1 MSFFILLFLLLDGI
15 VLAASHFRGSAWS
28 AAVCDNSL
36 GLCAYTVPL
45 LVAAV
50 IGIGLYYVQR

>member
-1 MSFFILLFLLLDGI
+1 MSFFILLFLLVDGI
-15 VLAASHFRGSAWS
+15 ILAASHFSGSAWG
-28 AAVCDNSL
+28 AAVCNNSL

-45 LVAAV
+45 LVTAV